1 MTVDLQIRTVQLDS
15 DDQGLVE
22 ALGMPRALLDEMRSP
37 KDLGAHD
44 KTPVNSISKE
54 FWST

>member
-54 FWST
+54 FWRT